1 MNQLEYPCWSRQE
14 RLPFSALAKQGI
26 VEDDE
31 LSPDGGDGD
40 FCWFAGRFEPLVDGL
55 EVWIEAAGDE
65 GGYVECL
72 ADISPAAAD
81 EGAAGPL
88 P

>member
-1 MNQLEYPCWSRQE
+1 M
-14 RLPFSALAKQGI
+14 PFPSDAEQG
-26 VEDDE
+26 VGEDDE
-31 LSPDGGDGD
+31 FAHDGGDGN